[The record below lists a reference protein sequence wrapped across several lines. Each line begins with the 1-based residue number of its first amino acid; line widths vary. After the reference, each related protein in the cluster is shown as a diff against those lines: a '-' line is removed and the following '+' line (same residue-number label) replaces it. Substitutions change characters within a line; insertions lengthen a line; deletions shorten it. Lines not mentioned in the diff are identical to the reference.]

1 MTELTHVLYEV
12 RDRVATITLNQ
23 PEKRNPLG
31 GAMLHDIIAA
41 LDEAK
46 RDEGVRVVVLTGAGD
61 KAFCA
66 GADLSGFGGDVTEVQ
81 KHLGRGAFVDMFLAI
96 QKLGKPLI
104 GCVNGHA
111 LAGGFGLALACD
123 MVVAADT
130 ATFGTT
136 EINVGLWP
144 MMIMAIITRQLPPKR
159 CMELFMTGK
168 RITADQALEWGLVN
182 SVVPLAEVRAEAFR
196 LALTLAGKSPVI
208 MKLGR
213 DAFFDVD
220 GLGYE
225 AALRHLQSQLTL
237 VTLTEDSVEGI
248 TAFLE
253 KREPN
258 FKGR

>member
-1 MTELTHVLYEV
+1 VELTHVLYEV
-12 RDRVATITLNQ
+12 RDRIAIVTLNQ
-23 PEKRNPLG
+23 PEKRNPLSG
-31 GAMLHDIIAA
+31 PMLHDIIAA
-41 LDEAK
+41 LQQAQAD
-46 RDEGVRVVVLTGAGD
+46 DDVRTVILAGAGD

-66 GADLSGFGGDVTEVQ
+66 GADLSGFGGDATEVE
-81 KHLGRGAFVDMFLAI
+81 KHVGRGAFVDLFITM
-96 QKLGKPLI
+96 QRLGKPLI

-111 LAGGFGLALACD
+111 LAGGFGLALGCD
-123 MVVAADT
+123 MLVASEQ

-144 MMIMAIITRQLPPKR
+144 MMIMALITRQLPPKR

-168 RITADQALEWGLVN
+168 RISADQALDWGLVN
-182 SVVPLAEVRAEAFR
+182 TVVAHDQVREEAWK
-196 LALTLAGKSPVI
+196 LALTVRDKSPLI

-213 DAFFDVD
+213 DAFYGIDN
-220 GLGYE
+220 LGFE
-225 AALRHLQSQLTL
+225 AALRHLQSQFTL